1 MIDNVFRLKP
11 FTIRHGEAAQ
21 KVGTDALL
29 LGAWT
34 FATLP
39 SSPLRL
45 LDVGTGTGIIALM
58 LAERFPSAHIEAW
71 EVDNAACRDA
81 VANFEASPYA
91 NRLTLHEVNY
101 LDAVKAFASSQH
113 TGFDLIVSN
122 PPYFT
127 EDVPSPHEQR
137 QLARH
142 TEADGLSPETLLRHA
157 SELLSPSGSLALIT
171 PSSLLPTMRRIAT
184 ESLLRLSELTY
195 IYSSPNRLIRTITL
209 WRKLSLCEPYIP
221 TYTSHFTL
229 LDREGKPSEA
239 YRSLLSA
246 FLLDSGE
253 EAEAGGKTQGTTH
266 EEAL

>member
-1 MIDNVFRLKP
+1 MIDNIFRLKP
-11 FTIRHGEAAQ
+11 FTIHHGEAAQ

-29 LGAWT
+29 LGAWP
-34 FATLP
+34 FATLA
-39 SSPLRL
+39 SPPLHL

-58 LAERFPSAHIEAW
+58 LAERFPPANIEAW
-71 EVDNAACRDA
+71 EVDNASCRDA
-81 VANFEASPYA
+81 AANFEASPYA

-184 ESLLRLSELTY
+184 EALLRLSELAY
-195 IYSSPNRLIRTITL
+195 IYSSNRLIRTITL
-209 WRKLSLCEPYIP
+209 WRRLSLHEPYTP
-221 TYTSHFTL
+221 THTSHFTL
-229 LDREGKPSEA
+229 LDAEGKPSEA
-239 YRSLLSA
+239 HRSLLSD
-246 FLLDSGE
+246 FLLDG
-253 EAEAGGKTQGTTH
+253 
-266 EEAL
+266 

>member
-29 LGAWT
+29 LGAWP

-71 EVDNAACRDA
+71 EVDHAACRD
-81 VANFEASPYA
+81 VATNIEASPYA
-91 NRLTLHEVNY
+91 SRLTLREVNY
-101 LDAVKAFASSQH
+101 LDAVKTFASSAH

-122 PPYFT
+122 PPYFI

-157 SELLSPSGSLALIT
+157 SGLLSPSGSLALIT
-171 PSSLLPTMRRIAT
+171 PSALLSSMRRIA
-184 ESLLRLSELTY
+184 LSELAY
-195 IYSSPNRLIRTITL
+195 IYSSPNRLIRVITL
-209 WRKLSLCEPYIP
+209 WRKLSLCEPYTP
-221 TYTSHFTL
+221 THTSHFTL
-229 LDREGKPSEA
+229 LDAEGKPSEA
-239 YRSLLSA
+239 HRSLLSD
-246 FLLDSGE
+246 FLLDG
-253 EAEAGGKTQGTTH
+253 
-266 EEAL
+266 

>member
-1 MIDNVFRLKP
+1 MTDNIFRLKP

-29 LGAWT
+29 LGAWP
-34 FATLP
+34 FATLA
-39 SSPLRL
+39 SPPLHL

-71 EVDNAACRDA
+71 EVERAACSDA
-81 VANFEASPYA
+81 AASPYA

-101 LDAVKAFASSQH
+101 LDAVKTFASSAH

-122 PPYFT
+122 PPYFI

-157 SELLSPSGSLALIT
+157 SGLLSPSGSLALIT
-171 PSSLLPTMRRIAT
+171 PSALLSSMRRIAT
-184 ESLLRLSELTY
+184 ESLLRLSELAY
-195 IYSSPNRLIRTITL
+195 IYSSPNRLIRVITL

-221 TYTSHFTL
+221 THTSHFPL
-229 LDREGKPSEA
+229 LDVEGNPSEA
-239 YRSLLSA
+239 HRSLLSD
-246 FLLDSGE
+246 FLLDG
-253 EAEAGGKTQGTTH
+253 
-266 EEAL
+266 

>member
-1 MIDNVFRLKP
+1 MTDNIFRLKP

-29 LGAWT
+29 LGAWP
-34 FATLP
+34 FATLA
-39 SSPLRL
+39 SPPLHL

-71 EVDNAACRDA
+71 EVETAACRDA
-81 VANFEASPYA
+81 ATNIEASPYTS
-91 NRLTLHEVNY
+91 RLTLREVNY

-122 PPYFT
+122 PPYFI
-127 EDVPSPHEQR
+127 ENIPSPHEQR

-157 SELLSPSGSLALIT
+157 SELLSPSGSLAIIT
-171 PSSLLPTMRRIAT
+171 PSTLLPSMRRIAT
-184 ESLLRLSELTY
+184 EALLRLSELAY

-209 WRKLSLCEPYIP
+209 WRRLSLHEPYTP
-221 TYTSHFTL
+221 THTSHFTL
-229 LDREGKPSEA
+229 LDVEGKPSEA
-239 YRSLLSA
+239 HRSLLSD
-246 FLLDSGE
+246 FLLDI
-253 EAEAGGKTQGTTH
+253 
-266 EEAL
+266 

>member
-29 LGAWT
+29 LGAWP

-58 LAERFPSAHIEAW
+58 LAERFSSANIEAW

-81 VANFEASPYA
+81 AANFEASPYA

-101 LDAVKAFASSQH
+101 LDAVKTFASSAH

-122 PPYFT
+122 PPYFI

-184 ESLLRLSELTY
+184 ETLLRLSELAY

-209 WRKLSLCEPYIP
+209 WRRLSLHEPYTP
-221 TYTSHFTL
+221 THTSHFTL
-229 LDREGKPSEA
+229 LDVEGTPSEA
-239 YRSLLSA
+239 HRSLLSD
-246 FLLDSGE
+246 FLLDG
-253 EAEAGGKTQGTTH
+253 
-266 EEAL
+266 